1 MFPEICVPAYRRP
14 RRHLPHRAISTCTP
28 QLLACTS
35 DPLHHTNSAAMGV
48 EAFLYAYLLGG
59 VTFLP
64 LLVVAFVYLHPRAEL
79 DPSDDDTERQDPHEP
94 SDALKAGEVEEKS
107 GLATYKVGWI
117 TVTQE
122 YLESVDEI
130 TSSTQ
135 SIAETTET
143 RSAYSSL
150 YKLVKNAES
159 NPSSDSTVDGVA
171 TSESSDIIDSTN
183 SLNNGTAKGGDK
195 ASLKST
201 HRKHRYYAILKHG
214 NLFLYKNDKLKD
226 VKHVVV
232 LSHQVVSI
240 WPKGLTDTLLFTK
253 YSAILVMKKEWRR
266 KRRLSDNLGTK
277 DEFDDAATIS
287 VADVLDPSTDLSPPP
302 GSFYI
307 YCDLN
312 IDKED
317 WYFALLSASKTD
329 AKPDEYSDLDPSVH
343 AKTLHI
349 QTKHMINL
357 INTLYSSEGQLQ
369 TKWLN
374 ALIGR
379 VFLSLQQTSVLE
391 DYLKSR
397 IMKKLNKLKTPG
409 FLDKFEI
416 NKLHPGNSAPVLSYP
431 NLKEINPNGDV
442 LLSAYVHYHGK
453 MSARIAT
460 KLNIN
465 LGSRFKPRE
474 VDVLLSVTLEKLQG
488 PMLIK
493 IKPPPSGR
501 LWYCFEI
508 EPTMNLK
515 IEPIISSRQFSYNI
529 ITNTIEKKFKEGIR
543 DSLVLPHWDD
553 ITFYNS
559 SQELYRGGIWDKSV
573 KRKKPPAAS
582 PDLREEAGDDQRSL
596 AEESVLTDTISI
608 KSSSSS
614 TKSIGS
620 EKMPGAAR
628 LKISNTLN
636 DFSKKIQKKPK
647 AASTIGVMEK
657 NCLSD
662 GSIVG
667 LSPLAQDPGILESQ
681 AYGNDPK
688 LNNKRSI
695 STLKKIGNWYFKD
708 EKTAVSAQ
716 NEIPYTPPEMILNRR
731 RKSSNLNSQAA
742 TPKLNTSST
751 SKNAPELPQSSSSI
765 TPSYDFGQSLS
776 AEHGNTISALFDS
789 RSFRSASTDTEE
801 PVRGEIASS
810 LFTDEGLETA
820 SLTKVQLP
828 SDLDY
833 SSSIPGALE
842 LNETQ
847 ETLLAE
853 PVKAL
858 RSLHRKPPPT
868 TPPLESFIDE
878 QPFI

>member
-1 MFPEICVPAYRRP
+1 MSKGPFE
-14 RRHLPHRAISTCTP
+14 PHRN
-28 QLLACTS
+28 LKLAG
-35 DPLHHTNSAAMGV
+35 MGV
-48 EAFLYAYLLGG
+48 LALLYAYLLGG
-59 VTFLP
+59 VTLLP
-64 LLVVAFVYLHPRAEL
+64 LLVAAFFLLHPQIDLAAADDE
-79 DPSDDDTERQDPHEP
+79 DDTTPEKHEPHE
-94 SDALKAGEVEEKS
+94 SLKAGEVEEKS
-107 GLATYKVGWI
+107 GLSTYKVGWI

-135 SIAETTET
+135 SITEASESK
-143 RSAYSSL
+143 SAYSSL
-150 YKLVKNAES
+150 YKLVKNSETT
-159 NPSSDSTVDGVA
+159 NPSSESTIDGIT

-183 SLNNGTAKGGDK
+183 SLNSSTGTKAGGDK
-195 ASLKST
+195 TPLKST

-226 VKHVVV
+226 VKHVIV

-253 YSAILVMKKEWRR
+253 YSAILIMKKEWCR
-266 KRRLSDNLGTK
+266 KRRLSDNFKK
-277 DEFDDAATIS
+277 DDFDDNTKIS
-287 VADVLDPSTDLSPPP
+287 VADVLDPSTDLSPPL

-312 IDKED
+312 IEKED

-329 AKPDEYSDLDPSVH
+329 SKPDEYRHLDPSIH
-343 AKTLHI
+343 AKTLHF
-349 QTKHMINL
+349 QTKHMIDL

-374 ALIGR
+374 AIIGR
-379 VFLSLQQTSVLE
+379 VFLSLQQTPILE

-397 IMKKLNKLKTPG
+397 IMKKLNKLKKPG

-529 ITNTIEKKFKEGIR
+529 ITNTIEKKFKEGIK

-559 SQELYRGGIWDKSV
+559 SNELYRGGIWDKGSD
-573 KRKKPPAAS
+573 RKKPPTQTS
-582 PDLREEAGDDQRSL
+582 PDLRPEVGEDQRSL
-596 AEESVLTDTISI
+596 AEESVLTDTTSI
-608 KSSSSS
+608 MSSSSS
-614 TKSIGS
+614 IKSVGS
-620 EKMPGAAR
+620 EKGPGNAR

-636 DFSKKIQKKPK
+636 DLSKKIQKKPK
-647 AASTIGVMEK
+647 AASTIGVVEK

-662 GSIVG
+662 GSMVG
-667 LSPLAQDPGILESQ
+667 SSHLAQDPGSAQSQ
-681 AYGNDPK
+681 TFINENK
-688 LNNKRSI
+688 LNSKKSI

-708 EKTAVSAQ
+708 EKAPASSQ
-716 NEIPYTPPEMILNRR
+716 NEVPYSPPEMILNRR
-731 RKSSNLNSQAA
+731 RKSSNTSSLAA
-742 TPKLNTSST
+742 TPRLNTPANARNVLDLPKST
-751 SKNAPELPQSSSSI
+751 SSF
-765 TPSYDFGQSLS
+765 TPTYDFGQNFS
-776 AEHGNTISALFDS
+776 AGNGNSISALFGS
-789 RSFRSASTDTEE
+789 SSWSTANEVED
-801 PVRGEIASS
+801 PFKGDDVSS
-810 LFTDEGLETA
+810 LTNHDSSSFADVNLETA
-820 SLTKVQLP
+820 SSITKEPLP

-833 SSSIPGALE
+833 SSSIPGALA
-842 LNETQ
+842 LNHTQ
-847 ETLLAE
+847 ETLIAE
-853 PVKAL
+853 GSKPQHA
-858 RSLHRKPPPT
+858 LHRKPPPS
-868 TPPLESFIDE
+868 TPPRSFTGLESAISEDL
-878 QPFI
+878 PPI